1 MPRSVSDSQSRAAG
15 SGAPEGSTSLGG
27 PASAPTAP
35 TALAPA
41 DPASAPNAS
50 TALAPADPASAPQ
63 LAPAGHATPRPVLA
77 LESLVEGVLLKRYK
91 RFLADVELA
100 DGQVVTVH
108 CANTGPM
115 TGVLH
120 PGGRVRLRHAPSPT
134 RKLAW
139 TWEQAE
145 TTGADGRP
153 VWVGINTAL
162 PNRLVRATI
171 EAGYLEPWL
180 GPIAAIRAE
189 VPYGERRRSRIDLLL
204 TPGPGPDGA
213 PPADPRPI
221 YVEVKNTTWSEG
233 DLALFPDTVT
243 ERGQKHLLEL
253 AALLPTAR
261 AVLLPCLSRADVS
274 RFAPGEAADPR
285 YGELFRQALAAGV
298 EVLPC
303 IFEFSGE
310 AVHWL
315 GLASVLERQ
324 PT

>member
-1 MPRSVSDSQSRAAG
+1 MPRAVSDHQSRAAG
-15 SGAPEGSTSLGG
+15 SGSTAAPSGSGDTAG
-27 PASAPTAP
+27 PAPP
-35 TALAPA
+35 LAA
-41 DPASAPNAS
+41 
-50 TALAPADPASAPQ
+50 
-63 LAPAGHATPRPVLA
+63 HATPHRVLR
-77 LESLVEGVLLKRYK
+77 LEPLVEGVLLKRYK

-100 DGQVVTVH
+100 DGEIVTVH

-120 PGGRVRLRHAPSPT
+120 PGGRVRLRYAPSRT

-145 TTGADGRP
+145 TTGADGAP
-153 VWVGINTAL
+153 IWVGINTAL

-171 EAGYLEPWL
+171 EAGCLEPWL

-189 VPYGERRRSRIDLLL
+189 VPYGEGRRSRIDLLL
-204 TPGPGPDGA
+204 TPGPGPEGT

-221 YVEVKNTTWSEG
+221 YLEVKNTTWTDGE
-233 DLALFPDTVT
+233 LALFPDTVT
-243 ERGQKHLLEL
+243 ERGQKHLVEL
-253 AALLPTAR
+253 AALLPEAR
-261 AVLLPCLSRADVS
+261 AVLLPCLSRGDVT
-274 RFAPGEAADPR
+274 RFAPGDSADPR

-303 IFEFSGE
+303 RYSFSAE

-315 GLASVLERQ
+315 GLATVVERQ
-324 PT
+324 PA